1 MDNEIRQS
9 IIKTVLYSDIFDY
22 PLTYGQVWKYLLS
35 PKKIKR
41 INFEEVLKNFKNLSA
56 GRQCPIVEKEGW
68 YFLKGREKI
77 LKKRTERKKESE
89 IKITTARNVTRILS
103 AIPSVL
109 LIGVSGGVS
118 LHNADKNDDIDL
130 FVITKENSL
139 WQTRLLLVLLLKI
152 MGKHRSRKD
161 VKVKDK
167 ICLNMLV
174 SEKDLAFPKDRQ
186 DIYTAHEIVQMT
198 PIFNRNKTYEKF
210 MLKNLWVRKYMP
222 NALTG
227 IKNKELRIK
236 NRKQS
241 ATIRYLMLAA
251 EVVVKEIQLWYIKR
265 HIGKESI
272 SEGTLAF
279 HPFDYKKDI
288 IQSFE
293 DRVKKYGPGI

>member
-22 PLTYGQVWKYLLS
+22 PLTYGQIWKYLLS

-41 INFEEVLKNFKNLSA
+41 INFEEVLKDFKS
-56 GRQCPIVEKEGW
+56 PIMQKEGW

-77 LKKRTERKKESE
+77 IKKRTGRKRESERKLT
-89 IKITTARNVTRILS
+89 IARNVTRILS
-103 AIPSVL
+103 IVPSVL

-152 MGKHRSRKD
+152 MGKHRSRRD

-174 SEKDLAFPKDRQ
+174 SEKDLVFPKDRQ

-210 MLKNLWVRKYMP
+210 MSKNLWVRKYMP
-222 NALTG
+222 NALAG
-227 IKNKELRIK
+227 IKIKDLRI
-236 NRKQS
+236 NNERQLLV
-241 ATIRYLMLAA
+241 IRYWLLVT
-251 EVVVKEIQLWYIKR
+251 EFVVKQIQLWYIKR

-293 DRVKKYGPGI
+293 DRVKKYGQGI

>member
-56 GRQCPIVEKEGW
+56 GRQCTIVEKEGW

-103 AIPSVL
+103 AIPSVF

-210 MLKNLWVRKYMP
+210 MSKNLWVRKYMP
-222 NALTG
+222 NAIPRLK
-227 IKNKELRIK
+227 IKDLRIK
-236 NRKQS
+236 NERQLLV
-241 ATIRYLMLAA
+241 IRYWLLVT
-251 EVVVKEIQLWYIKR
+251 EFVVKQIQLWYIKR

>member
-210 MLKNLWVRKYMP
+210 MSKNLWVRKYMP

-227 IKNKELRIK
+227 IKIKDLRI
-236 NRKQS
+236 NNERQLLV
-241 ATIRYLMLAA
+241 IRYWLLVT
-251 EVVVKEIQLWYIKR
+251 EFVVKQIQLWYIKG